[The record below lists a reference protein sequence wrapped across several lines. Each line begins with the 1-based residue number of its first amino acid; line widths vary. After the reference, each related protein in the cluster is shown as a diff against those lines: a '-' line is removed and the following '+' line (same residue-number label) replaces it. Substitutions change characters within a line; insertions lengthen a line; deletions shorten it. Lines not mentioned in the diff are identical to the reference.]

1 MAARESGHRNVGL
14 PSYLRLVRRL
24 TRPRIWVVN
33 PAGDRRPVP
42 AELQSAD
49 GVELACGVETVLAAD
64 RGAVDRALGRA
75 MRLGMARVM
84 VRLDGADSPF
94 LLSVADLREDFG
106 VLACIVSED
115 AVPAD
120 VAADPVTAQLPAQVE
135 ASLVL
140 TADGWVAQSQG
151 SIAGVMGGDGADFV
165 GRRLVSHVHP
175 VDRAEFETAVA
186 TTPETQVMG
195 RRLRMRLRTT
205 TGDWRWVDALLHDHW
220 GSGGERMVCV
230 LFDVDDTVRA
240 QRALADSEHRFR
252 TFLAAMPV
260 GVFGT
265 DDVGRIRFANDAFRS
280 VTGID
285 PAEEDWLELVHPE
298 DATRLFDA
306 IQRFGFAGELLDT
319 EIRFTPKGGAACR
332 TARLLARAVRA
343 DDGKLL
349 DVVGSIEDI
358 TDRKALAERMV
369 HDAKHDSLTGLANR
383 SAVEEELVRRL
394 EAPHSGREPLAVLF
408 IDLDG
413 FKRINDSLSHGAG
426 DELLLRVAER
436 LLASARVDDL
446 VGRFGGDE
454 FVIVSDHAGGPDGAL
469 AMAHRILDELCEPV
483 EIGGTTLQPRA
494 SIGVAIATGAEAP
507 GVLLRDADAAM
518 YEAKARGPL
527 AVWLADAEVRHRAA
541 RRFGLEGALATALA
555 GDELAFEYQPIVR
568 LDEGRMVGAEALLRW
583 RSEEFGPTSP
593 TEIIPVAEETGL
605 IHELTT
611 WSTERTAR
619 DLRALRDVARPADHF
634 LAVNLSCA
642 QLSAPGFVER
652 FVGRVAAAGLGP
664 DGLVVEVT
672 ETEMVEVA
680 STAEQALVSLARHG
694 VPLALDD
701 FGAGF
706 SSFEYLTRLPVRYVK
721 IDRSLVAQAATGR
734 RARMVLRGMVSIC
747 DDLGIAA
754 IAEGIETVVE
764 HEACLSAGISFGQ
777 GFLVAHPMSTDDLMR
792 WSAPPIAA
800 RRSPGD

>member
-1 MAARESGHRNVGL
+1 MAAEDSGCRDAGL

-24 TRPRIWVVN
+24 TRPRVWVVN

-42 AELQSAD
+42 AELQSVVD
-49 GVELACGVETVLAAD
+49 VELARGREAVQAAD
-64 RGAVDRALGRA
+64 RGAVDQTLGRA

-84 VRLDGADSPF
+84 VGLNGADSPF
-94 LLSVADLREDFG
+94 LLNVADLRADFG

-120 VAADPVTAQLPAQVE
+120 VAADPAASELPAKVG
-135 ASLVL
+135 ATLML
-140 TADGWVAQSQG
+140 TADGSVSRSEG
-151 SIAGVMGGDGADFV
+151 SITDVMGGDGAELV

-186 TTPETQVMG
+186 ATPETQVMG

-205 TGDWRWVDALLHDHW
+205 TGNWRWVDALFHDHW
-220 GSGGERMVCV
+220 GNDGALMLCV
-230 LFDVDDTVRA
+230 LCDVDDTVRA
-240 QRALADSEHRFR
+240 QRALAESEHRFR
-252 TFLAAMPV
+252 TFLEAMPV

-265 DDVGRIRFANDAFRS
+265 DDVGRVRFANDAFRS

-306 IQRFGFAGELLDT
+306 IRRFGFGGELLDT
-319 EIRFTPKGGAACR
+319 EIRFTPKGGADCR

-358 TDRKALAERMV
+358 SDRKALTEQMV
-369 HDAKHDSLTGLANR
+369 HDASHDGLTGLANR
-383 SAVEEELVRRL
+383 SAVEQDLVRRL

-413 FKRINDSLSHGAG
+413 FKRINDSLGHRAG

-436 LLASARVDDL
+436 LQGSARVDDL

-469 AMAHRILDELCEPV
+469 AMAHRILGELCEPV
-483 EIGGTTLQPRA
+483 EAGGTTLQPRA
-494 SIGVAIATGAEAP
+494 SIGVAIATGHEEP

-541 RRFGLEGALATALA
+541 RRFGLDEALATAFA
-555 GDELAFEYQPIVR
+555 GEELAFDYQPIVR

-583 RSEEFGPTSP
+583 RSTEFGPTSP

-611 WSTERTAR
+611 WSTERAAR
-619 DLRALRDVARPADHF
+619 DLCAFRDEGWPADHF

-642 QLSAPGFVER
+642 QLSAQGFVER
-652 FVGRVAAAGLGP
+652 FVGRVVAAGLGP

-672 ETEMVEVA
+672 ETELVEVA
-680 STAEQALVSLARHG
+680 STAEHALVALARHG

-721 IDRSLVAQAATGR
+721 IDRSLVALAGTGS
-734 RARMVLRGMVSIC
+734 RARMVLSGMVSIC

-754 IAEGIETVVE
+754 IAEGIETE
-764 HEACLSAGISFGQ
+764 AEREACLSAGISFGQ
-777 GFLVAHPMSTDDLMR
+777 GFLVAEPMSTEDLMR
-792 WSAPPIAA
+792 WSSAPIASNP
-800 RRSPGD
+800 R